1 MRPYLSG
8 NSGTEP
14 SIEPTS
20 AKKIVKRVMR
30 PLAFRSRWSA
40 YRSTMLRSSSAIAA
54 RGSIGDFGAVLE
66 DRRGVLRAR
75 VRAPGVRVPDRLNEA
90 LATSHL
96 PPNSCGNHEGAQL
109 SHSGA

>member
-14 SIEPTS
+14 RIDPRS
-20 AKKIVKRVMR
+20 AKKMVKTVTR

-40 YRSTMLRSSSAIAA
+40 YRSTMMLRSSSAIAA
-54 RGSIGDFGAVLE
+54 GGSIGDFGAVLE
-66 DRRGVLRAR
+66 ARSGVLLAR
-75 VRAPGVRVPDRLNEA
+75 VRAPGVSARLNEA

-96 PPNSCGNHEGAQL
+96 PPNSCGNHEGAQP
-109 SHSGA
+109 

>member
-54 RGSIGDFGAVLE
+54 RGFIGDSGAVLE
-66 DRRGVLRAR
+66 DRRGLLLAR
-75 VRAPGVRVPDRLNEA
+75 VRTPVVPVHGRLNEPV
-90 LATSHL
+90 ATSHL
-96 PPNSCGNHEGAQL
+96 PPD
-109 SHSGA
+109 